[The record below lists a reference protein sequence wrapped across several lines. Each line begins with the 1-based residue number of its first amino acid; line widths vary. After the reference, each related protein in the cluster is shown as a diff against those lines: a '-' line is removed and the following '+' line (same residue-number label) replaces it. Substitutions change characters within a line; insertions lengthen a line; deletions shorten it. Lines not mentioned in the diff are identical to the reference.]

1 MVSGVGVA
9 VDEETWVG
17 ITLSK
22 TASKIEPGSGSAF
35 LRIVRLTSCG
45 KYQRGR

>member
-1 MVSGVGVA
+1 M
-9 VDEETWVG
+9 DEVTWVEVK
-17 ITLSK
+17 LSN
-22 TASKIEPGSGSAF
+22 TASRIEPGSGSAF